1 MSLSNKLSLY
11 LVLTALVIFASLGF
25 IFVRYGGEREERLV
39 SIYASMSIENFADR
53 IDYDLS
59 RIENNI
65 ALSSPEALRVLE
77 HPDRILR
84 FVERYVKTDSLIM
97 GGCIAAVPDA
107 SPLTGD
113 AMMMEY
119 ASRDGQGEWQ
129 SKHLGDSAYDYT
141 AMPWYTDAVSTGKP
155 CWSEPYFDKGGGNKL
170 MVTYS
175 YPLCDP
181 EGKVIAV
188 MTADISIGDL
198 THEITRLKPVDKGYA
213 FIISKEHTFVT
224 YPDRS
229 KVLSEDIETYAKE
242 KGWKMISELGEKN
255 YSRKSDIFRI
265 DENGKDM
272 LLVCHRMEL
281 TDWIICS
288 IAPYSS
294 IMSDLDLLTFKAVVL
309 IVAGLLILLFLIR
322 AIVIYSMR
330 PLSRL
335 TATVDSISS
344 GHLETTLPAMKA
356 SDEIGRLNNAFS
368 KMQFSLREQME
379 RLVETTRAK
388 EHIESELHI
397 ARSIQMGLVPRTFSP
412 FPEWKGLELFAMLRS
427 AKEVGGDLYDFF
439 IHDSLLFFTIGDV
452 SGKGIPASLFMA
464 VTRTLFRMAAEQSD
478 SPGKIISTINDTI
491 VKDNTECMFVTMFV
505 GTLDLRTGHLR
516 FCNAGHNPP
525 VIIDKNGASFLAE
538 NENIPVGV
546 ISGYEYKEESLR
558 LTSDSTL
565 FLYTDG
571 LTEAENSSK
580 ELYGDQR
587 LLDTLSDNPATPPK
601 EKIERLSGSVG
612 NFAEGVDQSDDLTM
626 LSLRLNHGMRILE
639 HRVFHNSMTEIERIP
654 AITLRLAAVLSLDDT
669 IRDRINLVLEEAIV
683 NVISY
688 AYPEG
693 ESGEIELSIGH
704 DYLSD
709 ELIIQISDCGKPFD
723 PTKKKDADIDA
734 DIDERPIGGLGI
746 FLIRNLCDSAEY
758 CYSDGRNI
766 LRLTVALRGCIITKV
781 KN

>member
-39 SIYASMSIENFADR
+39 SIYSSMSIENFADK

-59 RIENNI
+59 RIENDI
-65 ALSSPEALRVLE
+65 TLTAPAALIVLE
-77 HPDRILR
+77 HPEWILR

-97 GGCIAAVPDA
+97 GGCIAVVPGALPSSGND
-107 SPLTGD
+107 L
-113 AMMMEY
+113 MMEY
-119 ASRDGQGEWQ
+119 ASRDGQGQWE

-141 AMPWYTDAVSTGKP
+141 SMPWYTDAVSTGKP
-155 CWSEPYFDKGGGNKL
+155 AWSEPYFDKGGGNKL

-181 EGKVIAV
+181 EGKVLAV
-188 MTADISIGDL
+188 MTADISIDDL
-198 THEITRLKPVDKGYA
+198 THEITKLKPVDEGYA

-224 YPDRS
+224 YPDKS

-242 KGWKMISELGEKN
+242 KGWKMVSELGEKD
-255 YSRKSDIFRI
+255 YSSKSSTFRI
-265 DENGKDM
+265 DEDGKDM
-272 LLVCHRMEL
+272 LLVCHRMGL

-294 IMSDLDLLTFKAVVL
+294 IMSSLDLVTVKAVVL

-344 GHLETTLPAMKA
+344 GHLDTPLPAMKA
-356 SDEIGRLNNAFS
+356 SDEIGHLNNAFS
-368 KMQFSLREQME
+368 KMQLSLREQME
-379 RLVETTRAK
+379 RLVETTKAK

-439 IHDSLLFFTIGDV
+439 IRDSRLFFTIGDV

-464 VTRTLFRMAAEQSD
+464 VTRTLFRMAAGHSD
-478 SPGKIISTINDTI
+478 SPGEIVSTINDTI
-491 VKDNTECMFVTMFV
+491 VKDNAECMFVTMFV
-505 GTLDLRTGHLR
+505 GTLDLRNGNLR

-525 VIIDKNGASFLAE
+525 VIIGRSGASFLAE

-546 ISGYEYKEESLR
+546 IAGYEYQEESLQ

-580 ELYGDQR
+580 GLYGDKR
-587 LLDTLSDNPATPPK
+587 LLDTLSDNPATTPK
-601 EKIERLSGSVG
+601 EKIERLSESVG
-612 NFAEGVDQSDDLTM
+612 NFAGGVDQSDDLTM
-626 LSLRLNHGMRILE
+626 LSLRLNHDMTTLE
-639 HRVFHNSMTEIERIP
+639 RTVFHNSMTEIEKIP
-654 AITLRLAAVLSLDDT
+654 AITQRLAAELNLDNT
-669 IRDRINLVLEEAIV
+669 MRDRINLILEEAIV

-693 ESGEIELSIGH
+693 VSGEIELAIGH
-704 DYLSD
+704 SYLPD
-709 ELIIQISDCGKPFD
+709 ELVIQISDCGKPFD

-734 DIDERPIGGLGI
+734 GIDERPIGGLGI
-746 FLIRNLCDSAEY
+746 FLIRNLCDSTDY
-758 CYSDGRNI
+758 CYSNGRNI
-766 LRLTVALRGCIITKV
+766 LRLTVAL